1 VSRLRAGLLGGGGGG
16 LRRVKPERARAAAA
30 ARPRASAV
38 PQAGEKLTLAVAS
51 VVVATLLVGA
61 GAGLDARGWLGLAA
75 LIGVALALFLRY
87 LVDFRAQVLH
97 SLGRTATLAG
107 FMLLSLGALRGF
119 HAFVGLEQV
128 ALLPLSFV
136 SLVMVLVFGRAAAIE
151 ATAFAA
157 ALLGL
162 YVFLHSEAAGVEVE
176 GLVTCVTGGVVAAL
190 AAEYVRRRS
199 TLIRVGLVIG
209 LAQAVVAGALALMR
223 PDLPPLAPEV
233 GRLALL
239 GLQGLVVGLLVS
251 GLLPTIETA
260 FSVTTEISLLE
271 LGNTHEQPLLRK
283 LLLEA
288 PGTFHHSYIVGLLSE
303 AAAEAVGGNALLARV
318 GALYHDVGKLNKPAY
333 FAENSPEARARH
345 RELTPEMSLLIISAH
360 PRDGVE
366 LGRYHNL
373 PQAILDFMPEHH
385 GTTLIEYFYQAARKL
400 RGEENVRE
408 EAFRYPGP
416 KPRSIETAIVML
428 ADAAE
433 AISRQMPDPNLARL
447 REMVHEVALKRLMD
461 GQFDECPLTL
471 QDLAR
476 IEDAFLRVLRAI
488 YHTRPTYPKGG
499 RPNPSDLSQPSEQR
513 AAVLAEEEAAR
524 RKPQVG
530 SRP

>member
-1 VSRLRAGLLGGGGGG
+1 MSRLRARLLGSGGGG
-16 LRRVKPERARAAAA
+16 LRRFKPERARATS
-30 ARPRASAV
+30 ARPREGAL
-38 PQAGEKLTLAVAS
+38 PQAGEKVTLAALCVL
-51 VVVATLLVGA
+51 VATLLIGA
-61 GAGLDARGWLGLAA
+61 GADLDARSWLGLGA

-87 LVDFRAQVLH
+87 LVDFRIQVLQ

-107 FMLLSLGALRGF
+107 FMLLGLVALRGF
-119 HAFVGLEQV
+119 HATVGLDQL

-136 SLVMVLVFGRAAAIE
+136 TLVMVLVFGRAAAIE

-157 ALLGL
+157 TLLGA
-162 YVFLHSEAAGVEVE
+162 YVFLHSESAGSEVE
-176 GLVTCVTGGVVAAL
+176 GLITCVAGGVVAAL

-199 TLIRVGLVIG
+199 TLVRVGVVIG
-209 LAQAVVAGALALMR
+209 VAQAVVAGALALMR
-223 PDLPPLAPEV
+223 PELPPLGPELA
-233 GRLALL
+233 RLGLL

-260 FSVTTEISLLE
+260 FSVTTDISLLE

-318 GALYHDVGKLNKPAY
+318 GALYHDIGKLNKPGY

-385 GTTLIEYFYQAARKL
+385 GTSLIEYFYQAAKKL
-400 RGEENVRE
+400 RGDESVRE
-408 EAFRYPGP
+408 EDFRYPGP
-416 KPRSIETAIVML
+416 KPQSIETAIVML

-433 AISRQMPDPNLARL
+433 AISRQMPDPNLSRL

-461 GQFDECPLTL
+461 RQFDECPLTL
-471 QDLAR
+471 HDLAR

-488 YHTRPTYPKGG
+488 YHTRPTYPKDG
-499 RPNPSDLSQPSEQR
+499 RPNPADLSQPSEQR
-513 AAVLAEEEAAR
+513 AAVLAEQEAGR
-524 RKPQVG
+524 QQPSVG
-530 SRP
+530 SRS